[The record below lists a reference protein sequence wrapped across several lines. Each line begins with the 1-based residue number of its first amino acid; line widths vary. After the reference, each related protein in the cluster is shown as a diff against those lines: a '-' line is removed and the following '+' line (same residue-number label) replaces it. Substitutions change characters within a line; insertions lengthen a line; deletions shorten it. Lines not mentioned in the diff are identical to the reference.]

1 MGNWGFCKF
10 LHFLSDKSFK
20 KIEKKR
26 GDISKLELTVT
37 LHTFGMDSFTK
48 ISKMPLEINVYLS
61 NHLISAVIVY
71 IVSLEFKS
79 SVS

>member
-26 GDISKLELTVT
+26 GDISKLEVTVT
-37 LHTFGMDSFTK
+37 PSSWTADLTK
-48 ISKMPLEINVYLS
+48 ISKEDGGRKRIENAHDTQQYAIEKCHKNKCLFI
-61 NHLISAVIVY
+61 
-71 IVSLEFKS
+71 
-79 SVS
+79 